1 MRITNDT
8 ILRRKIVDLKLAK
21 ADRDARRFLGTNGH
35 HAEAAR
41 KAFNKAD
48 RKAAR
53 AFCRVEVGND
63 PVPPIRMGP
72 FLAREDMD
80 LARLEDTI

>member
-1 MRITNDT
+1 MRTTNDT

-21 ADRDARRFLGTNGH
+21 ADRDARRFFGTNGH
-35 HAEAAR
+35 YAEAAR

-53 AFCRVEVGND
+53 AFCRIEVGNNR
-63 PVPPIRMGP
+63 PGSIRMGP